1 MGKSF
6 TRNDNFMI
14 DGSVVAMDAS
24 GNPLSNAFLHL
35 STTFAVSSTTTTVTD
50 SRITSSMRVVN
61 AEFGTPSSLTS
72 DVSWTTSNGSIVFT
86 YTLATDAT
94 TTISFDLV
102 MFQT

>member
-6 TRNDNFMI
+6 TRNDNLMI
-14 DGSVVAMDAS
+14 DGSAIAMDAN

-35 STTFAVSSTTTTVTD
+35 TTTFVASSTTTTVTD

-61 AEFGTPSSLTS
+61 SEFGTPTSLTS
-72 DVSWTTSNGSIVFT
+72 NVSWTTSDGSIVFT
-86 YTLATDAT
+86 YTLADSAS
-94 TTISFDLV
+94 TTIEFDLV